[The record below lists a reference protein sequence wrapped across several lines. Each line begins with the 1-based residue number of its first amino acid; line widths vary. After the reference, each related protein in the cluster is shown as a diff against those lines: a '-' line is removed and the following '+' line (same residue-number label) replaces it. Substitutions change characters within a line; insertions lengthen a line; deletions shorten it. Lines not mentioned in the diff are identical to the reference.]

1 MKKIYS
7 SLWLL
12 LAILQQVLAQNND
25 TTMSPVVFGTVG
37 DNAYTTQ
44 NHTNTSISFMIGQ
57 AFVLVDN
64 TTPFDTTRCGFP
76 YEAQYMQNTF
86 AGGLACSKGYYS
98 NYVLLQ
104 WNIVNNSSL
113 ITNVV
118 IYRRPVSLNTSI
130 FQLAAKLD
138 ASVSSW
144 QDIYCES
151 GTIYEYKVIAEGIS
165 GVQTENK
172 TYVSGIGF
180 RQMEGTATGR
190 ITYAG
195 GTAVMG
201 VSVIAETKPAI
212 ATSAL
217 QFSETNKAMLIDQAK
232 NGALFTKDGNFS
244 FQAWVQDTTTDTLK
258 HFIFDESTFGSMYIQ
273 NNSITFSVKD
283 LGDATILCPKKE
295 YFHITAIIDGDSL
308 ILQLNDGKTVKEI
321 KKEFKGKKLASTGTS
336 PFYIGNN
343 VTLSS
348 PFKGLMKDVRFWSI
362 ALDSLSIQQ
371 NYDRVLAGTEVG
383 LKTYYR
389 CNEGV
394 GSMAYDIVHIGK
406 QYKANN
412 ATLVGG
418 ITWSNTTP
426 SALKVKGVTDKDGNY
441 IISGIPYTA
450 EGSSYQFIPMMSQH
464 SFNPSQ
470 ALRYYAAGSD
480 VSNNVDFTDKSSF
493 TVSGVV
499 KYNKTS
505 LPVAGINVLIDG
517 NMAFKNQKMVATN
530 DSGKFTID
538 VPIGYHRITLAKQG
552 HTFVGGYPT
561 KDMMLPGA
569 DMNVKDSLYDFQT
582 NSVTPLK
589 FYDATLVTL
598 VGRVAG
604 GIIEQAKPLGFGLSK
619 SNLGYS
625 KIDLTIESSLGKF
638 RTNNNDSI
646 IDSTKSITAKIK
658 SKYSI
663 NGLLKGDNTI
673 TIFPDTTTGE
683 YTVKLPPGKY
693 TFNKA
698 YGNYFGN
705 TDYEFTNK
713 QLGLIT
719 LDVTKKDSSIYRFVD
734 SIFVNKKKVAHKDSL
749 IYRFN
754 NRKDFIY
761 RNTPTILI
769 TQAKQQFYGDSL
781 IVFTNNEGKVTDSL
795 KLIKIKKPNYT
806 LPYSDLY
813 YFGYPIFHQQVQ
825 YTFILKAFEE
835 YENLVSKARD
845 TIPQPQGDTVI
856 IENSLST
863 IASKIDTIGKNGK
876 LQYSFIGGEPNLL
889 SNHLLTATFKYKY
902 KEDNQTKIVSG
913 PTIEGI
919 ILGGKSD
926 GGSPFIT
933 TGPTNID
940 MILRDPPGSSSYV
953 SLQIGNT
960 ITNTVTNTGVEITD
974 FSLGTTIYGGFSTS
988 TATGMGVMLISTL
1001 DAQNTIDLGL
1011 KQTFSHS
1018 FTGTHIT
1025 TTTNTEQWSTS
1036 SDPAYVGSTGDVF
1049 IGHSNNIIYSGT
1061 NNVGIV
1067 KDIATNKYSLQI
1079 KANNSYSEQFKT
1091 AFKYSQSYIVNDL
1104 IPHLK
1109 LIRNNFY
1116 IQQPNV
1122 YVNHLPGLYENNPK
1136 DTTWVFQNNEQYLKG
1151 NVYDFHPAIQLKNN
1165 NQLDHF
1171 TDSIAVYNSWIAEWN
1186 IILARNEYVKVES
1199 IKLADSKGS
1208 NHSFD
1213 AGTIYQSTST
1223 SEDSQDFS
1231 YTFHSEN
1238 YTNLDLA
1245 GGFKV
1250 CGTGMLIK
1258 GHLGTGLNYDH
1269 ITGKTS
1275 VASTT
1280 FNYVLQDNDQ
1290 GDYLSVDVIPST
1302 DGFGPVFRTRGGRTK
1317 CPYEGKETTQYYDTT
1332 GNHVLNVAT
1341 EKSEI
1346 PYMLIDKN
1354 NIATKLDVPSTQ
1366 QATFNLSLGNTS
1378 SSGVTGAFTLSLVQ
1392 NSNPNGALVTIDGV
1406 SLTQNNG
1413 LAFYIPSPNGFLNK
1427 TLAIAKGPSSAL
1439 EDTIGI
1445 VLTSSCGDASDTVFA
1460 IVHFTPACTPVT
1472 LVTPIDKWILNG
1484 ITGSKLQL
1492 NATDYNKNE
1501 SNFQSVSFEY
1511 KPSSSSEWKPL
1522 FYYFNDS
1529 VLYKS
1534 STIDK
1539 DYKAILNGS
1548 TVSYNWDASVFA
1560 NQSYDIRARANC
1572 ANEITSYSNISSGVK
1587 DLMPLQLF
1595 GTPTPITG
1603 ILGIGEN
1610 IGVQFNKPIVAG
1622 KVIDE
1627 FVQVSAVLNGSPI
1640 AHPASINLDGASG
1653 YAKADG
1659 FSFTAQA
1666 FTVEFW
1672 MQRLDSITSGVIF
1685 AKGTSKDDKVEI
1697 ATLSNNKFQVTLGTI
1712 SYIVDPSPCFNSTVK
1727 STSWHHYALV
1737 FDTLSSGTLRFF
1749 ADDKL
1754 VLEKFNLKFT
1764 TQERSSIYIGRSV
1777 NADSFGKAFI
1787 DNVRIWN
1794 TARTLGELYANMN
1807 IQLSGS
1813 QLGLVAYWPLDEG
1826 TGTLAKDRAGSH
1838 TMTVNALWKIA
1849 LANNAIQFDST
1860 KHQALLIDARKFIL
1874 GKEQNT
1880 TIEFWFKAA
1889 LQANRACLLYNGLVD
1904 STANGYNPKAFGLFL
1919 EKTGELSLIAGGVKN
1934 NVTNSN
1940 VSDDEW
1946 HHFALVIDRLSNVR
1960 SYLDGNLQS
1969 QLSTT
1974 LFSEIA
1980 GLDFSVGAYHK
1991 QTPSSVTKY
2000 YFTGSLD
2007 EFRIWGTTRQA
2018 SLINK
2023 YMHTK
2028 LQGTETG
2035 LLFYFPFEYY
2045 FLNGAGTQSLGST
2058 LKNQLVYNKEKFA
2071 NAGIGRLDSV
2081 VAIKINDS
2089 QFSLQ
2094 APAVKD
2100 AQPTT
2105 SLPVSYVVNN
2115 DKLLINLPT
2124 QFASLYEKCILDVSV
2139 STIYDNNGNI
2149 LRSPIQWTAFINQNP
2164 VIWSKKTNSL
2174 TLTVGTEG
2182 TFTADVVNKSGV
2194 VKDFALNGLPVWLTA
2209 NPDMGSLQPNSSQ
2222 TITFTVNQGLNVG
2235 SYSQPINLTT
2245 DYGYDE
2251 KLQVDVNI
2259 KAKAPSWN
2267 VDASK
2272 YQYMMNVFG
2281 KVSINGVIATNENTL
2296 LAAFVNGECRGVTSL
2311 KYLSNFDITEAML
2324 SIYNNSDQ
2332 GETIELRIWDAS
2344 TGKTY
2349 TNVTP
2354 VYTFVSDK
2362 VFGTPKTPELIA
2374 CDNTLLNTYNLNAGW
2389 NWISVNVKNAKSNAV
2404 NNLFSSIGSTGDEI
2418 KSQKKGFDKFS
2429 KLAGW
2434 SGTLDTTSGINPAEM
2449 YKLKL
2454 TKAGV
2459 VTIGGKPFS
2468 PASTPV
2474 QIAKGWNW
2482 IGFVPQYNVSVNEA
2496 LASYGPVDG
2505 DLVKSQKAFSMF
2517 YTGIGWIG
2525 SLTVLEPGKGYM
2537 LQSANASSLVYPE
2550 VGLLKTAIEQPD
2562 KQAPKVLA
2570 YVGGQAQSNTTVLAQ
2585 LADETIDVQGKVLA
2599 AYNET
2604 ACVGYASAVNLTSG
2618 KPLFFIT
2625 ADESSKLEFA
2635 LVDIKTGLK
2644 TTFVNSLTTSGDSHI
2659 GQIDKPY
2666 LLYTSKTESGT
2677 DGKSELMAYP
2687 NPFQTKLVLQGN
2699 LLQDSPLSIRLF
2711 NDLGKELLTF
2721 NTSKAKGS
2729 YTIDL
2734 SSQSSFEKLPQG
2746 VYVVEVRS
2754 NDGTNHISVIKQ

>member
-283 LGDATILCPKKE
+283 FGDATILCPKKE

-493 TVSGVV
+493 MFTGVV
-499 KYNKTS
+499 KYKNTS
-505 LPVAGINVLIDG
+505 IPVEGVSVLIDG
-517 NMAFKNQKMVATN
+517 TLAFRNNKLVTSN
-530 DSGKFTID
+530 DSGRFVVD
-538 VPIGYHRITLAKQG
+538 VPIGQHKITLAKQG
-552 HTFVGGYPT
+552 HNFVEGFPGSDCKSCENGLWPFNSALTFEP
-561 KDMMLPGA
+561 
-569 DMNVKDSLYDFQT
+569 
-582 NSVTPLK
+582 K
-589 FYDATLVTL
+589 FFDNTLATLT
-598 VGRVAG
+598 GRVAG
-604 GIIEQAKPLGFGLSK
+604 GIVEQAKPLGFGLSK
-619 SNLGYS
+619 NNMGLS
-625 KIDLTIESSLGKF
+625 KITLEYNKLLGDLNTSDK
-638 RTNNNDSI
+638 
-646 IDSTKSITAKIK
+646 DSTVLSNDTAIK
-658 SKYSI
+658 SKFVV
-663 NGLLKGDNTI
+663 LKHSRKI
-673 TIFPDTTTGE
+673 VIYPDSLTGE
-683 YTVKLPPGKY
+683 YEALLPPGEF
-693 TFNKA
+693 TVLNA
-698 YGNYFGN
+698 YGNVYKDNNDFTA
-705 TDYEFTNK
+705 TDYDFADQN
-713 QLGLIT
+713 QLGPID
-719 LDVTKKDSSIYRFVD
+719 LDITKKDSSQYNFVTTKTE
-734 SIFVNKKKVAHKDSL
+734 NGKKINSKDSL
-749 IYRFN
+749 LHRFN
-754 NRKDFIY
+754 KRRDFIY
-761 RNTPTILI
+761 RNVPTIQV
-769 TQAKQQFYGDSL
+769 TQANQNFFGDSK
-781 IVFTNNEGKVTDSL
+781 IEFTDSKGNVSDTL
-795 KLIKIKKPNYT
+795 LLIKDSSYTKP
-806 LPYSDLY
+806 DADVY
-813 YFGYPIFHQQVQ
+813 YFGHPIFHQQIN
-825 YTFILKAFEE
+825 YTFKIRVFET
-835 YENLVSKARD
+835 YENKMTKSID
-845 TIPQPQGDTVI
+845 EIPQPQGDTI
-856 IENSLST
+856 ITNNGFST
-863 IASKIDTIGKNGK
+863 INTKIDTLSQNGI
-876 LQYSFIGGEPNLL
+876 LMYTFTAGDPNLL
-889 SNHLLTATFKYKY
+889 SDHVLGSTFIYKY
-902 KEDNQTKIVSG
+902 KKGTVMESVPLKG
-913 PTIEGI
+913 PDAI
-919 ILGGKSD
+919 ILGAKGD
-926 GGSPFIT
+926 GGSPFVT
-933 TGPTNID
+933 TGTKEID
-940 MILRDPPGSSSYV
+940 MILRDPPGSTSFT
-953 SLQIGNT
+953 SLEEGT
-960 ITNTVTNTGVEITD
+960 TVTKTVTNTGVTVID
-974 FSLGTTIYGGFSTS
+974 GSASATIHAGPKIAISSGF
-988 TATGMGVMLISTL
+988 GVMVMSEVESKADNEIG
-1001 DAQNTIDLGL
+1001 I
-1011 KQTFSHS
+1011 KQTINHTFAGNH
-1018 FTGTHIT
+1018 T
-1025 TTTNTEQWSTS
+1025 TNTTNTELWSTS
-1036 SDPAYVGSTGDVF
+1036 ADPAFVGSQGDVF
-1049 IGHSNNIIYSGT
+1049 IGHSTNIVFGRTKNI
-1061 NNVGIV
+1061 GIV
-1067 KDIATNKYSLQI
+1067 YDTLSNDYKIKEGTSYSMSPEFNTSFKYTQYHIINVLIPNLIKIRNSFFEEQPNI
-1079 KANNSYSEQFKT
+1079 YKAKKAN
-1091 AFKYSQSYIVNDL
+1091 V
-1104 IPHLK
+1104 
-1109 LIRNNFY
+1109 
-1116 IQQPNV
+1116 
-1122 YVNHLPGLYENNPK
+1122 YENKNTWESTLK
-1136 DTTWVFQNNEQYLKG
+1136 DTTYG
-1151 NVYDFHPAIQLKNN
+1151 DAYDFYVGEYMKKNN
-1165 NQLDHF
+1165 GKF
-1171 TDSIAVYNSWIAEWN
+1171 CSDSIKVYTNWIKNWEE
-1186 IILARNEYVKVES
+1186 ILAQNERVKVES
-1199 IKLADSKGS
+1199 IAKSESEGT

-1213 AGTIYQSTST
+1213 AGTSYQNTSL
-1223 SEDSQDFS
+1223 SDDSQGFT
-1231 YTFHSEN
+1231 YTFNSETYTSWDLTAGCVVNCVGITAKAHVGGGVNYEHSDGGSTTKSISYN
-1238 YTNLDLA
+1238 YTL
-1245 GGFKV
+1245 
-1250 CGTGMLIK
+1250 
-1258 GHLGTGLNYDH
+1258 
-1269 ITGKTS
+1269 S
-1275 VASTT
+1275 
-1280 FNYVLQDNDQ
+1280 DNNQ
-1290 GDYLSVDVIPST
+1290 GDYLSVDVIPAT
-1302 DGFGPVFRTRGGRTK
+1302 DGYGPVFRTRGGSTK
-1317 CPYEGKETTQYYDTT
+1317 CPYEGKETTQFFEPTAS
-1332 GNHVLNVAT
+1332 HVLNVAT
-1341 EKSEI
+1341 EKTEI
-1346 PYMLIDKN
+1346 PDIRINKN
-1354 NIATKLDVPSTQ
+1354 KEASQLNVPSTQ
-1366 QATFNLSLGNTS
+1366 VAIYTLSLGNIS
-1378 SSGVTGAFTLSLVQ
+1378 ASDATGSFNISLVQ
-1392 NSNPNGALVTIDGV
+1392 NSNPNGALITIDGV

-1413 LAFYIPSPNGFLNK
+1413 LVFYIPSSGSLTK
-1427 TLAIAKGPSSAL
+1427 TLSIAKGPTTSL
-1439 EDTIGI
+1439 KEKIGI
-1445 VLTSSCGDASDTVFA
+1445 VMTSSCGDATDTVWA
-1460 IVHFTPACTPVT
+1460 NVEYTPACTPVV
-1472 LVTPIDKWILNG
+1472 LKTPLDKWTING
-1484 ITGSKLQL
+1484 VEASNVLLPIKVSGF
-1492 NATDYNKNE
+1492 NRNE
-1501 SNFQSVSFEY
+1501 TNFESVVLEY
-1511 KPSSSSEWKPL
+1511 KPSSSSTWKTL
-1522 FYYFNDS
+1522 ITYYNDS
-1529 VLYKS
+1529 SLYKA
-1534 STIDK
+1534 STDDVK
-1539 DYKAILNGS
+1539 YKSVISNS
-1548 TVSYNWDASVFA
+1548 DVSYNWNTKEFPNQNYDVRAHSQCINTIIAYSEVASG
-1560 NQSYDIRARANC
+1560 I
-1572 ANEITSYSNISSGVK
+1572 K
-1587 DLMPLQLF
+1587 DVAPIQIF
-1595 GTPTPITG
+1595 GTPQPTTG

-1610 IGVQFNKPIVAG
+1610 ISVQFNKPIVAG
-1622 KVIDE
+1622 AITDE
-1627 FVQVSAVLNGSPI
+1627 CIEISGVLNDSHIKHETSLNLDSVSA
-1640 AHPASINLDGASG
+1640 

-1659 FSFTAQA
+1659 FSFAGQP
-1666 FTVEFW
+1666 FTIELW
-1672 MQRLDSITSGVIF
+1672 MQRLDSMATGVLIS
-1685 AKGTSKDDKVEI
+1685 KGENDEKVEF
-1697 ATLSNNKFQVTLGTI
+1697 ATAKNNALQVTLGSNTFA
-1712 SYIVDPSPCFNSTVK
+1712 VDPKPCFNPVFPANA
-1727 STSWHHYALV
+1727 WHHYALV
-1737 FDTLSSGTLRFF
+1737 YDTIGSLLVF
-1749 ADDKL
+1749 ADDKE
-1754 VLEKFNLKFT
+1754 VFKNDAVKFAT
-1764 TQERSSIYIGRSV
+1764 HERSSIFIGRSATGG
-1777 NADSFGKAFI
+1777 NFGKAFVHDI
-1787 DNVRIWN
+1787 RIWN
-1794 TARTLGELYANMN
+1794 KTRTIAEVNSVMDSL
-1807 IQLSGS
+1807 LSGS
-1813 QLGLVAYWPLDEG
+1813 QVGLLAYWPLNEG
-1826 TGTLAKDRAGSH
+1826 HGTIAKDRAGSH
-1838 TMTVNALWKIA
+1838 SMTINASWK
-1849 LANNAIQFDST
+1849 LKLQNQAILFEAT
-1860 KHQALLIDARKFIL
+1860 KKQALVMNTKGLSL
-1874 GKEQNT
+1874 SNEQNA
-1880 TIEFWFKAA
+1880 TIEFWFKASM
-1889 LQANRACLLYNGLVD
+1889 QPQRACLLYNGLND
-1904 STANGYNPKAFGLFL
+1904 SMSNGYNPKAFGLFL
-1919 EKTGELSLIAGGVKN
+1919 EPTSGLLTLTSGGQTKN
-1934 NVTNSN
+1934 ASFGNVC
-1940 VSDDEW
+1940 DDSW

-1960 SYLDGNLQS
+1960 TYIDGNVQS
-1969 QLSTT
+1969 QLEAS
-1974 LFSEIA
+1974 LFVDINFEKM
-1980 GLDFSVGAYHK
+1980 SVGAYRNK
-1991 QTPSSVTKY
+1991 ITSDSAVTKH
-2000 YFTGSLD
+2000 YFTGMID
-2007 EFRIWGTTRQA
+2007 ELRIWGCSRQA
-2018 SLINK
+2018 SLINNYK
-2023 YMHTK
+2023 YSK
-2028 LQGTETG
+2028 IQGTETG
-2035 LLFYFPFEYY
+2035 LLFYFPFEHYHIM
-2045 FLNGAGTQSLGST
+2045 NSGVQEIETT
-2058 LKNQLVYNKEKFA
+2058 LKNQLVFNESKFK
-2071 NAGIGRLDSV
+2071 NAGIARIDSV
-2081 VAIKINDS
+2081 EAELVNNPTFTK
-2089 QFSLQ
+2089 Q
-2094 APAVKD
+2094 APTIKD
-2100 AQPTT
+2100 ALPTE
-2105 SLPVSYVVNN
+2105 SISVNYVVNN
-2115 DKLLINLPT
+2115 DKLLINLPE
-2124 QFASLYEKCILDVSV
+2124 QFAYKYEKCILDISV
-2139 STIYDNNGNI
+2139 EGIYDKNGNR
-2149 LRSPIQWTAFINQNP
+2149 LRSAAQWTAFINQNP
-2164 VIWSKKTNSL
+2164 VVWSITSNSI
-2174 TLTVGTEG
+2174 TINSGETG
-2182 TFTADVVNKSGV
+2182 TFTVDVVNKGGKL
-2194 VKDFALNGLPVWLTA
+2194 KDFSLNGLPVWLKAVPEYGT
-2209 NPDMGSLQPNSSQ
+2209 LQPNSSQ
-2222 TITFTVNQGLNVG
+2222 TITFTVNSGLNIG
-2235 SYSQPINLTT
+2235 SYSLPINLTS

-2259 KAKAPSWN
+2259 KAKAPSWT

-2281 KVSINGVIATNENTL
+2281 KLSIDGVIATNENTL

-2311 KYLSNFDITEAML
+2311 KYLSNFDLTEAML
-2324 SIYNNSDQ
+2324 SIYSNSDQ

-2562 KQAPKVLA
+2562 EQAPKVLA

-2585 LADETIDVQGKVLA
+2585 LADETIDVQGKFLA

-2687 NPFQTKLVLQGN
+2687 NPFQTKLVIQGN